1 MIKAILRSWILT
13 SLSFCNRAHLMTK
26 STKWPLRPANT
37 QINLG
42 IRPVWS
48 ESSMSAWG
56 NLGSLATHYAHS
68 DDWSD
73 WADAQADLSLRLA
86 HRLFC
91 WFCHEAAQICGW
103 LVCWFFSFNCR
114 VVTVKVP
121 HTSLLW
127 HIPPLCYPN
136 SFSPLSFFLETT
148 RVLTSVKAAPFMP
161 RPVHALY
168 LTVNSGPLLFKPHG
182 KDSLKWNDGNG
193 LYV

>member
-1 MIKAILRSWILT
+1 MTFAPSEYSDQPGHPP
-13 SLSFCNRAHLMTK
+13 SLIRVFNVRMRKPWVLSY
-26 STKWPLRPANT
+26 PLRA
-37 QINLG
+37 QRRL
-42 IRPVWS
+42 
-48 ESSMSAWG
+48 
-56 NLGSLATHYAHS
+56 
-68 DDWSD
+68 WSD

-103 LVCWFFSFNCR
+103 VVCWFFSFNCR

-148 RVLTSVKAAPFMP
+148 RVLTSVKAARLLCPDRCM
-161 RPVHALY
+161 LY
-168 LTVNSGPLLFKPHG
+168 IWLWIPDPYSLNRMG
-182 KDSLKWNDGNG
+182 KIH
-193 LYV
+193 